1 MSRPPIGEI
10 MVELRLLTAPQV
22 EEVLELMRERRRGR
36 FGELAIE
43 LGYLDE
49 AGLSA
54 SVARQYGLRAM
65 SPPQVERL
73 GVPSEVLELLPREF
87 MRQRLVVPTFFDTDA
102 ATLSLIVADPT
113 DLPTQRL
120 ARDYARARD
129 LRLFVSTRSAIGRLL
144 DRLLSE
150 TGYEGSLQAQ
160 PPGHEAPGMASREV
174 IFEPDPVRAAAVR
187 RLVAL
192 EERRAEVVGDPD
204 QVTSLL
210 EAGAAH
216 AVVLRAQLTS
226 QVEPFVGVWRRARP
240 GLRVTPLPALTPG
253 SGERSSDGG
262 LLPLIRRLAVN
273 GLDPDQAQRILRGE
287 RLARRLGLA
296 MDLAPDHLVDVSVAA
311 LLAHHGPGSEL
322 LAERPFA
329 RALLAA
335 EETRRAGADPSND
348 QATEVLFAALNPE
361 LEEQRLHP
369 ELAPRR
375 AEALRS
381 EELRTRLAK
390 EPEVDGSLRDLS
402 LRELLSVLVEA
413 GRSAT
418 VVLTGAAERG
428 FVHLVEG
435 RLHAAHWGSRRGET
449 ALRGLDALR
458 SGSFEVR
465 APQDGVEEDLHADT
479 RGLLSELT

>member
-10 MVELRLLTAPQV
+10 MVELKLLTAPQV
-22 EEVLELMRERRRGR
+22 EEVLELMRDRRRGR

-49 AGLSA
+49 GGLSA
-54 SVARQYGLRAM
+54 SVARQYGLGVM
-65 SPPQVERL
+65 SPHQVERL
-73 GVPSEVLELLPREF
+73 GVPSEVLELLPRDFLRE
-87 MRQRLVVPTFFDTDA
+87 RLVVPTFFDTGA
-102 ATLSLIVADPT
+102 STLSLIVADPT

-120 ARDYARARD
+120 ARDYARAKD

-150 TGYEGSLQAQ
+150 TGYESSLQATH
-160 PPGHEAPGMASREV
+160 PGPDTPTLASREV
-174 IFEPDPVRAAAVR
+174 IFEPDLVRSGVLR

-216 AVVLRAQLTS
+216 AVVFRAALTS

-262 LLPLIRRLAVN
+262 LLPLIRRLSVEGLEPERAAAV
-273 GLDPDQAQRILRGE
+273 RRGE
-287 RLARRLGLA
+287 RLARRLGLD
-296 MDLAPDHLVDVSVAA
+296 MDLAPDHLVDVSLAA
-311 LLAHHGPGSEL
+311 LLSHRGPESEL
-322 LAERPFA
+322 LSERPFA

-335 EETRRAGADPSND
+335 LETRLAGAEPQRDL
-348 QATEVLFAALNPE
+348 AVEVLFAALDPE
-361 LEEQRLHP
+361 LPEDRLHP
-369 ELAPRR
+369 DLVRSRDQAV
-375 AEALRS
+375 RS
-381 EELRTRLAK
+381 EVLRARLTQ
-390 EPEVDGSLRDLS
+390 EDEVDGSLRDLS
-402 LRELLSVLVEA
+402 LRELLEALVEA
-413 GRSAT
+413 GRSVQ

-428 FVHLVEG
+428 FVDLVEG
-435 RLHAAHWGSRRGET
+435 ELYAARWGSRRGET

-465 APQDGVEEDLHADT
+465 PAEDGVERDLHGDT
-479 RGLLSELT
+479 AALLAELG